1 MQRSLGLIPGIG
13 LGSTSRLEQFCIHI
27 TVPSLNPLG
36 CPTLCLCPIL
46 GLELFREAKNHT
58 ASHSSW
64 APCREMQGPTDCTA
78 GSHSLPWSGD
88 VGVKGVVEGQLLFS
102 FSLFPSGL
110 SHPPP
115 PSITASVLV
124 AQSCLTL
131 CAHMDCSPPGS
142 SVHGI
147 LQARILEW
155 VAMLFSRE
163 SSRPRDLIQVSHIAG
178 RFFTV

>member
-1 MQRSLGLIPGIG
+1 MSSSAYISLSPVSVPWGVLRSASVPYWGWNSSGRLKTTQPAIPPGLP
-13 LGSTSRLEQFCIHI
+13 
-27 TVPSLNPLG
+27 
-36 CPTLCLCPIL
+36 
-46 GLELFREAKNHT
+46 A
-58 ASHSSW
+58 
-64 APCREMQGPTDCTA
+64 EMQGPTDCTT

-102 FSLFPSGL
+102 FFLFPSGL

-131 CAHMDCSPPGS
+131 CAHMDCSPPGP

>member
-1 MQRSLGLIPGIG
+1 MSSSAYTSLSPASVPWDVLHSASVPYWGWNSSGRLKTTQPAIPPGLPAERCRALLIAQLEATLCPGLETLGL
-13 LGSTSRLEQFCIHI
+13 
-27 TVPSLNPLG
+27 
-36 CPTLCLCPIL
+36 
-46 GLELFREAKNHT
+46 
-58 ASHSSW
+58 
-64 APCREMQGPTDCTA
+64 
-78 GSHSLPWSGD
+78 
-88 VGVKGVVEGQLLFS
+88 KGWLRDSF
-102 FSLFPSGL
+102 FSLFPCFPQGS
-110 SHPPP
+110 

-147 LQARILEW
+147 LQARIL
-155 VAMLFSRE
+155 FSRE

>member
-1 MQRSLGLIPGIG
+1 MIKDR
-13 LGSTSRLEQFCIHI
+13 
-27 TVPSLNPLG
+27 
-36 CPTLCLCPIL
+36 
-46 GLELFREAKNHT
+46 K
-58 ASHSSW
+58 
-64 APCREMQGPTDCTA
+64 
-78 GSHSLPWSGD
+78 
-88 VGVKGVVEGQLLFS
+88 VKD
-102 FSLFPSGL
+102 PSGL

-131 CAHMDCSPPGS
+131 CAHMDCSPPGP

>member
-1 MQRSLGLIPGIG
+1 MQRSLGLIPGVG
-13 LGSTSRLEQFCIHI
+13 LGNTSGLEQFCKHI
-27 TVPSLNPLG
+27 TVPSLS
-36 CPTLCLCPIL
+36 PTVCLCPIL
-46 GLELFREAKNHT
+46 GLQLCRDAENHR

-64 APCREMQGPTDCTA
+64 GPCREMQGPTACTA
-78 GSHSLPWSGD
+78 GSHSLLWSGD
-88 VGVKGVVEGQLLFS
+88 AGVKGVVEGQLLFS
-102 FSLFPSGL
+102 LFLFPSRL

-115 PSITASVLV
+115 PSISASVLV
-124 AQSCLTL
+124 AQSSLTL

-163 SSRPRDLIQVSHIAG
+163 SSQPRDLIQVSHMAG